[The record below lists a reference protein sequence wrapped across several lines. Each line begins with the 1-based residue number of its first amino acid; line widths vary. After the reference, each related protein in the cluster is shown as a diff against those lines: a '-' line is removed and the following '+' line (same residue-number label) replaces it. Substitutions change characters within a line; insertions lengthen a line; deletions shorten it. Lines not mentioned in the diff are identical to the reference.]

1 MILDS
6 NDTHATARLTV
17 HKTGPGTADYHD
29 IMAIRTSRSS
39 VHQAGDPS
47 DASADHYLAV
57 VDGRPLACM
66 RVQQARRGRLDC
78 EDHYPAAFVAR
89 FRGVI
94 GSASRLVR
102 RADAKACPDVMRRF
116 VAAVWRDQY
125 RDGIRVDLIN
135 VHVPMVPYYET
146 MGYELVAGSA
156 FVHPR
161 LQTSSMVMAMLAEPS
176 VRSSLRT
183 AFEGGHDPELMLA
196 LRGNLFGNGVS
207 AQRESA

>member
-6 NDTHATARLTV
+6 TDSHATALLTV
-17 HKTGPGTADYHD
+17 HKTGPGSAEYQD
-29 IMAIRTSRSS
+29 ITAIRTSRSGI
-39 VHQAGDPS
+39 HQAGDAS
-47 DASADHYLAV
+47 DANADHYLAV
-57 VDGRPLACM
+57 VDGQPLACM
-66 RVQQARRGRLDC
+66 RVNQARRGRLDC
-78 EDHYPAAFVAR
+78 EDHYPAAFVAK

-125 RDGIRVDLIN
+125 QDGIRVDLIN
-135 VHVPMVPYYET
+135 VHTPMVPYYES
-146 MGYELVAGSA
+146 MGYEQVAGSA

-161 LQTSSMVMAMLAEPS
+161 LRTSSLVMAMLAEPS
-176 VRSSLRT
+176 VRSSLRRL
-183 AFEGGHDPELMLA
+183 FQEEHDPELMLA
-196 LRGNLFGNGVS
+196 LRANLFDNAGS